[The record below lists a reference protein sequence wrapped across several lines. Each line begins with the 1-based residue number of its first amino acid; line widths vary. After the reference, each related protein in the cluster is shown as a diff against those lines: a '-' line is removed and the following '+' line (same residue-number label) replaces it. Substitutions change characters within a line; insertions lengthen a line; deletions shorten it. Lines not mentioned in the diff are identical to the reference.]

1 MNQFSYGPFTPA
13 LAFAAS
19 YVGCLLGLMCS
30 SRARV
35 LSRAGRT
42 GWLTLAAVSFGGT
55 GLWVMHFIAM
65 LGFSMDTVQ
74 IRYRI
79 VPTVLSALIAMAGIG
94 AGLAVAGA
102 DPHKVHRVVGG
113 ALLVATGAAGMHHV
127 GMTALVVPAT
137 MSYQTAPLALW
148 VTIAVSGAAMTLWFT
163 QTISRRVVTIL
174 AAALIAAVFCA
185 MHYTA
190 MLAMTMMPDDRA
202 AADGGAAFTTL
213 LLPLLLLVGIITV
226 IMLLV
231 VAFSAS
237 PAELVDYAQF
247 EARLAQQRGDMGR
260 DRQRAGVAAR
270 SAAGEPAPSDRRTT
284 RPRRSEGSLP
294 APSLTRPPSDSWRT
308 GR

>member
-35 LSRAGRT
+35 LAGVGRA

-65 LGFSMDTVQ
+65 LGFSMDTGQ
-74 IRYRI
+74 IRYR
-79 VPTVLSALIAMAGIG
+79 VLPTVLSAVIAMVGIG

-102 DPHKVHRVVGG
+102 DPRKVHRVIAG
-113 ALLVATGAAGMHHV
+113 ALIVTAGAAGMHHV
-127 GMTALVVPAT
+127 GTAALVIPAM

-148 VTIAVSGAAMTLWFT
+148 VTIAVSGSAMTLWFT
-163 QTISRRVVTIL
+163 QTLTRRIATMS
-174 AAALIAAVFCA
+174 AAALTAAVFCA

-190 MLAMTMMPDDRA
+190 MLAMTMTPDDSVA
-202 AADGGAAFTTL
+202 VGGAAFTTL

-237 PAELVDYAQF
+237 PEELMDYAQF
-247 EARLAQQRGDMGR
+247 EDRLAQQR
-260 DRQRAGVAAR
+260 AAATSR
-270 SAAGEPAPSDRRTT
+270 LSAGEPGPAHS
-284 RPRRSEGSLP
+284 RPTPLHRPETSLP
-294 APSLTRPPSDSWRT
+294 ASRLTRPPSDSWRT